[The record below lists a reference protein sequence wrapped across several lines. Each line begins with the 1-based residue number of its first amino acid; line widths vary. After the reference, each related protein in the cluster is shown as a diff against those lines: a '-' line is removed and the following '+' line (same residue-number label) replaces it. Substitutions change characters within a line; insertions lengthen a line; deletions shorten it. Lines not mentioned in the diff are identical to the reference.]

1 MSESAKILLVDDQPA
16 NLDVLR
22 HVLEREGYQ
31 VLLAPNGEVAL
42 RNAARALP
50 DLILLDVMMP
60 DASGFDICRKLKT
73 TTQTRNIPV
82 IFLTGASDV
91 DQKVLGF
98 DVGAV
103 DYIQKPFD
111 SVELNT
117 RVRAALRT
125 KRFQDKLAQS
135 AMIDGLT
142 GLWNRAHFDQR
153 IHEEVA
159 AALRYD
165 RPMSLIMM
173 DVDKFKNL
181 NDNHGHLF
189 GDEVLQVVGD
199 VLQDSVRTSDWP
211 CRYGGEEFGLI
222 LRETDLDGAIILA
235 ERIRKEIGSLQ
246 LHNKAQ
252 LVPVTSSFGVVSS
265 TLCMNP
271 CDLSSKWMIGSA
283 DRALYAAKEGG
294 RNCVRTAERR

>member
-1 MSESAKILLVDDQPA
+1 MTQTVLAIDDSPEIHQLLKFRLK
-16 NLDVLR
+16 NLDV
-22 HVLEREGYQ
+22 E
-31 VLLAPNGEVAL
+31 LAHADCGVDGFDQAL
-42 RNAARALP
+42 AVNP

-117 RVRAALRT
+117 RVRAALQT
-125 KRFQDKLAQS
+125 KRFQDRLAQS

>member
-1 MSESAKILLVDDQPA
+1 MTQTILAIDDSPEIHQLLKVRLK
-16 NLDVLR
+16 NLDVEMA
-22 HVLEREGYQ
+22 HANCGFDGFEQ
-31 VLLAPNGEVAL
+31 ALASN
-42 RNAARALP
+42 P

-60 DASGFDICRKLKT
+60 DASGFDICRKLKAT
-73 TTQTRNIPV
+73 TETRNIPV

-111 SVELNT
+111 SAELNA

-125 KRFQDKLAQS
+125 KRFQDMLAQR

-142 GLWNRAHFDQR
+142 GLWNRTHFDQR
-153 IHEEVA
+153 MHEEVA
-159 AALRYD
+159 AAARYD

-181 NDNHGHLF
+181 NDNHGHPF
-189 GDEVLQVVGD
+189 GDEVLQAVGD
-199 VLQDSVRTSDWP
+199 VLQDSARTSDWP

-222 LRETDLDGAIILA
+222 LRETDLEGAVIMA
-235 ERIRKEIGSLQ
+235 ERVREEIESLQ
-246 LHNKAQ
+246 LRNKAQ
-252 LVPVTSSFGVVSS
+252 LVSVTASFGVVSS

-271 CDLSSKWMIGSA
+271 CDLSSRWMIESA
-283 DRALYAAKEGG
+283 DRALYASKEGG
-294 RNCVRTAERR
+294 RNRVSTAERK

>member
-1 MSESAKILLVDDQPA
+1 MTQTILAIDDSPEIHQLLKVRLK
-16 NLDVLR
+16 NLDV
-22 HVLEREGYQ
+22 E
-31 VLLAPNGEVAL
+31 LAHANCGFDGFEQAIAS
-42 RNAARALP
+42 NP

-60 DASGFDICRKLKT
+60 DASGFDICRKLKAT
-73 TTQTRNIPV
+73 TETRNIPV

-111 SVELNT
+111 SAELNA

-125 KRFQDKLAQS
+125 KRFQDMLAQR

-153 IHEEVA
+153 MHEEVA
-159 AALRYD
+159 AAARYD

-181 NDNHGHLF
+181 NDNHGHPF
-189 GDEVLQVVGD
+189 GDEVLQAVGD
-199 VLQDSVRTSDWP
+199 VLQDSARTSDWP

-222 LRETDLDGAIILA
+222 LRETDLEGAVIMA
-235 ERIRKEIGSLQ
+235 ERVREEIESLQ
-246 LHNKAQ
+246 LRNKAQ
-252 LVPVTSSFGVVSS
+252 LVPVTASFGVVSS

-271 CDLSSKWMIGSA
+271 CDLSSRWMIESA
-283 DRALYAAKEGG
+283 DRALYASKEGG
-294 RNCVRTAERR
+294 RNRVSTAERK

>member
-1 MSESAKILLVDDQPA
+1 MTQTVLAIDDSPEIHQLLKIRLK
-16 NLDVLR
+16 NLDV
-22 HVLEREGYQ
+22 E
-31 VLLAPNGEVAL
+31 LAHADCGFDGFDHAMAHN
-42 RNAARALP
+42 P

-60 DASGFDICRKLKT
+60 DASGFDICRKLKAT
-73 TTQTRNIPV
+73 SETRNIPV

-91 DQKVLGF
+91 EQKVLGF

-111 SVELNT
+111 SAELNA

-125 KRFQDKLAQS
+125 KRFQDMLAQR

-153 IHEEVA
+153 MHEEVA
-159 AALRYD
+159 AAARYD
-165 RPMSLIMM
+165 RTMSLILM

-181 NDNHGHLF
+181 NDNHGHPF
-189 GDEVLQVVGD
+189 GDEVLQAVGD
-199 VLQDSVRTSDWP
+199 VLQDSARTSDWP

-222 LRETDLDGAIILA
+222 LRETDLDGAIIMA
-235 ERIRKEIGSLQ
+235 ERVREELECLQ
-246 LHNKAQ
+246 LRNNAQ
-252 LVPVTSSFGVVSS
+252 LVPVTASFGVVAS

-271 CDLSSKWMIGSA
+271 CDLSTKWIIESA
-283 DRALYAAKEGG
+283 DRALYAAKESG
-294 RNCVRTAERR
+294 RNRVCTAERK

>member
-1 MSESAKILLVDDQPA
+1 MTQTVLAIDDSPEIHQLLKFRLK
-16 NLDVLR
+16 NLDV
-22 HVLEREGYQ
+22 E
-31 VLLAPNGEVAL
+31 LAHADRGFDGFDQAL
-42 RNAARALP
+42 AVNP

-125 KRFQDKLAQS
+125 KRFQDRLAQS

-181 NDNHGHLF
+181 NDNHGHPF
-189 GDEVLQVVGD
+189 GDEVLQAVGD
-199 VLQDSVRTSDWP
+199 VLQDSARTSDWP

-222 LRETDLDGAIILA
+222 LRETDLDGAIIMA

>member
-1 MSESAKILLVDDQPA
+1 MTQTVLAIDDSPEIHQLLKFRLR
-16 NLDVLR
+16 NLDV
-22 HVLEREGYQ
+22 E
-31 VLLAPNGEVAL
+31 LAHADCGFDGFDQAL
-42 RNAARALP
+42 AVNP

-103 DYIQKPFD
+103 DYIQKPLD

-125 KRFQDKLAQS
+125 KRFQDRLAQS

-165 RPMSLIMM
+165 RPMV
-173 DVDKFKNL
+173 VDY
-181 NDNHGHLF
+181 DG
-189 GDEVLQVVGD
+189 
-199 VLQDSVRTSDWP
+199 
-211 CRYGGEEFGLI
+211 CR
-222 LRETDLDGAIILA
+222 
-235 ERIRKEIGSLQ
+235 
-246 LHNKAQ
+246 
-252 LVPVTSSFGVVSS
+252 
-265 TLCMNP
+265 
-271 CDLSSKWMIGSA
+271 
-283 DRALYAAKEGG
+283 
-294 RNCVRTAERR
+294 

>member
-1 MSESAKILLVDDQPA
+1 MTQTVLAIDDSPEIHQLLKVRLK
-16 NLDVLR
+16 NLDVILS
-22 HVLEREGYQ
+22 HADCGFDGFEQ
-31 VLLAPNGEVAL
+31 ALASN
-42 RNAARALP
+42 P

-60 DASGFDICRKLKT
+60 DASGFDICRKLKAT
-73 TTQTRNIPV
+73 TETRNIPV

-111 SVELNT
+111 SAELNA

-125 KRFQDKLAQS
+125 KRFQDMLAQR

-153 IHEEVA
+153 MHEEVA
-159 AALRYD
+159 AAARYD
-165 RPMSLIMM
+165 RPLSLIMM

-181 NDNHGHLF
+181 NDNHGHPF
-189 GDEVLQVVGD
+189 GDEVLQAVGD
-199 VLQDSVRTSDWP
+199 VLQDSARTSDWP

-222 LRETDLDGAIILA
+222 LRETDLEGAVIMA
-235 ERIRKEIGSLQ
+235 ERVRKEIERLQ
-246 LHNKAQ
+246 LRNKAQ
-252 LVPVTSSFGVVSS
+252 LVSVTSSFGVVSS

-271 CDLSSKWMIGSA
+271 CDLSSKWMIESA
-283 DRALYAAKEGG
+283 DRALYASKESG
-294 RNCVRTAERR
+294 RNRVSTAERR

>member
-1 MSESAKILLVDDQPA
+1 MTQTVLAIDDSPEIHQLLKVRLK
-16 NLDVLR
+16 NLDV
-22 HVLEREGYQ
+22 E
-31 VLLAPNGEVAL
+31 LAHANCGFDGFEQAIAS
-42 RNAARALP
+42 NP

-60 DASGFDICRKLKT
+60 DASGFDICRKLKAT
-73 TTQTRNIPV
+73 TETRNIPV

-111 SVELNT
+111 SAELNA

-125 KRFQDKLAQS
+125 KRFQDMLAQR

-153 IHEEVA
+153 MHEEVA
-159 AALRYD
+159 AAARYD

-181 NDNHGHLF
+181 NDNHGHPF
-189 GDEVLQVVGD
+189 GDEVLQAVGD
-199 VLQDSVRTSDWP
+199 VLQDSARTSDWP

-222 LRETDLDGAIILA
+222 LRETDLDGAVIMA
-235 ERIRKEIGSLQ
+235 ERVRKEIESLQ
-246 LHNKAQ
+246 LRNKAQ
-252 LVPVTSSFGVVSS
+252 LVPVTASFGVVSS

-271 CDLSSKWMIGSA
+271 CDLSSRWMIESA
-283 DRALYAAKEGG
+283 DRALYASKEGG
-294 RNCVRTAERR
+294 RNRVSTARRK

>member
-1 MSESAKILLVDDQPA
+1 MTQTILAIDDSPEIHQLLKVRLK
-16 NLDVLR
+16 NLDVELS
-22 HVLEREGYQ
+22 HADCGFDGFDK
-31 VLLAPNGEVAL
+31 AMASN
-42 RNAARALP
+42 P

-60 DASGFDICRKLKT
+60 DASCFDICRKGKAT
-73 TTQTRNIPV
+73 TETRNIPV

-111 SVELNT
+111 SAELNA

-125 KRFQDKLAQS
+125 KRFQDMLAQR

-153 IHEEVA
+153 MHEEVA
-159 AALRYD
+159 AAARYD

-181 NDNHGHLF
+181 NDNHGHPF
-189 GDEVLQVVGD
+189 GDEVLQAVGD
-199 VLQDSVRTSDWP
+199 VLQDSARTSDWP
-211 CRYGGEEFGLI
+211 CRYGGEEFGLV
-222 LRETDLDGAIILA
+222 LRETDLDGAIIMA
-235 ERIRKEIGSLQ
+235 ERVREEIESLQ
-246 LHNKAQ
+246 LRNKAQ

-271 CDLSSKWMIGSA
+271 CDLSSKWMIESA

-294 RNCVRTAERR
+294 RNCVRTAARK

>member
-1 MSESAKILLVDDQPA
+1 MKQTILDIEDSPEIHQLLKVRLK
-16 NLDVLR
+16 NLDVEMA
-22 HVLEREGYQ
+22 HANCGFDGFEQ
-31 VLLAPNGEVAL
+31 ALASN
-42 RNAARALP
+42 P

-60 DASGFDICRKLKT
+60 DASGFDICRKLKAT
-73 TTQTRNIPV
+73 TETRNIPV

-111 SVELNT
+111 SAELNA

-125 KRFQDKLAQS
+125 KRFQDMLAQR

-142 GLWNRAHFDQR
+142 GLWNRTHFDQR
-153 IHEEVA
+153 MHEEVA
-159 AALRYD
+159 AAARYD

-181 NDNHGHLF
+181 NDNHGHPF
-189 GDEVLQVVGD
+189 GDEVLQAVGD
-199 VLQDSVRTSDWP
+199 VLQDSARTSDWP

-222 LRETDLDGAIILA
+222 LRETDLEGAVIMA
-235 ERIRKEIGSLQ
+235 ERVREEIESLQ
-246 LHNKAQ
+246 LRNKAQ
-252 LVPVTSSFGVVSS
+252 LVSVTASFGVVSS

-271 CDLSSKWMIGSA
+271 CDLSSRWMIESA
-283 DRALYAAKEGG
+283 DRALYASKEGG
-294 RNCVRTAERR
+294 RNRVSTAERK

>member
-1 MSESAKILLVDDQPA
+1 MTQTVLAIDDSPEIHQLLKFRLK
-16 NLDVLR
+16 NLDV
-22 HVLEREGYQ
+22 E
-31 VLLAPNGEVAL
+31 LAHADCGVDGFDQAL
-42 RNAARALP
+42 AVNP

-73 TTQTRNIPV
+73 TKQTRNIPV

-125 KRFQDKLAQS
+125 KRFQDRLAQS

-199 VLQDSVRTSDWP
+199 VLQDSVRTTDWP

-294 RNCVRTAERR
+294 RNCVQTAERR

>member
-1 MSESAKILLVDDQPA
+1 MTQTILAIDDSPEIHQLLKVRLK
-16 NLDVLR
+16 NLDVELS
-22 HVLEREGYQ
+22 HADCGFDGFDK
-31 VLLAPNGEVAL
+31 AMASN
-42 RNAARALP
+42 P

-60 DASGFDICRKLKT
+60 DASGFDICRKLKAT
-73 TTQTRNIPV
+73 TETRNIPV

-111 SVELNT
+111 SAELNA

-125 KRFQDKLAQS
+125 KRFQDMLAQR

-153 IHEEVA
+153 MHEEVA
-159 AALRYD
+159 AAARYD

-181 NDNHGHLF
+181 NDNHGHPF
-189 GDEVLQVVGD
+189 GDEVLQAVGD
-199 VLQDSVRTSDWP
+199 VLQDTARTSDWP

-222 LRETDLDGAIILA
+222 LRETDLDGAVVMA
-235 ERIRKEIGSLQ
+235 ERVRKEIESLQ
-246 LHNKAQ
+246 LLNKAQ

-271 CDLSSKWMIGSA
+271 CDLSSKWMIESA
-283 DRALYAAKEGG
+283 DGALYAAKEGG
-294 RNCVRTAERR
+294 RNCVRAAARM

>member
-1 MSESAKILLVDDQPA
+1 MTQTVLAIDDSPEIHQLLKVRLK
-16 NLDVLR
+16 NLDV
-22 HVLEREGYQ
+22 E
-31 VLLAPNGEVAL
+31 LAHADCGFDGFDQAM
-42 RNAARALP
+42 AANP

-60 DASGFDICRKLKT
+60 DASGFDICRKLKAT
-73 TTQTRNIPV
+73 TETRNIPV

-111 SVELNT
+111 SAELNA

-125 KRFQDKLAQS
+125 KRFQDMLAQR

-153 IHEEVA
+153 MHEEVA
-159 AALRYD
+159 AASRYD

-181 NDNHGHLF
+181 NDNHGHPF
-189 GDEVLQVVGD
+189 GDEVLQAVGD
-199 VLQDSVRTSDWP
+199 VLQDSARTSDWP

-222 LRETDLDGAIILA
+222 LRETDLDGAIIMA
-235 ERIRKEIGSLQ
+235 ERVREEIESLQ
-246 LHNKAQ
+246 LRNKGQ
-252 LVPVTSSFGVVSS
+252 LVPVTSSFGVVAS

-271 CDLSSKWMIGSA
+271 CDLSSKWMIESA

>member
-1 MSESAKILLVDDQPA
+1 MTQTVLAIDDSPEIHQLLKVRLK
-16 NLDVLR
+16 NLDV
-22 HVLEREGYQ
+22 E
-31 VLLAPNGEVAL
+31 LAHADCGFDGFDQAM
-42 RNAARALP
+42 AANP

-60 DASGFDICRKLKT
+60 DASGFDICRKLKAT
-73 TTQTRNIPV
+73 TETRNIPV

-111 SVELNT
+111 SAELNA

-125 KRFQDKLAQS
+125 KRFQDMLAQR

-153 IHEEVA
+153 MHEEVA
-159 AALRYD
+159 AAARYD

-181 NDNHGHLF
+181 NDNHGHPF
-189 GDEVLQVVGD
+189 GDEVLQAIGD
-199 VLQDSVRTSDWP
+199 VLQNSARTSDWP

-222 LRETDLDGAIILA
+222 LRETDLDGAIVMA
-235 ERIRKEIGSLQ
+235 ERVRQEIENLQ
-246 LHNKAQ
+246 LRNKAQ
-252 LVPVTSSFGVVSS
+252 LVPVTASFGVVSS

-271 CDLSSKWMIGSA
+271 CDLSTKWIIETA
-283 DRALYAAKEGG
+283 DRALYAAKESG
-294 RNCVRTAERR
+294 RNRVCTAERK

>member
-1 MSESAKILLVDDQPA
+1 MTQTVLAIDDSPEIHQLLKVRLK
-16 NLDVLR
+16 NLDV
-22 HVLEREGYQ
+22 E
-31 VLLAPNGEVAL
+31 LAHADCGFDGFDQAM
-42 RNAARALP
+42 AANP

-60 DASGFDICRKLKT
+60 DASGFDICRKLKAT
-73 TTQTRNIPV
+73 TETRNIPV

-111 SVELNT
+111 SAELNA

-125 KRFQDKLAQS
+125 KRFQDMLAQR

-153 IHEEVA
+153 MHEEVA
-159 AALRYD
+159 AAARYD

-181 NDNHGHLF
+181 NDNHGHPF
-189 GDEVLQVVGD
+189 GDEVLQAVGD
-199 VLQDSVRTSDWP
+199 VLQDSARTSDWP

-222 LRETDLDGAIILA
+222 LRETDLDGAIIMA
-235 ERIRKEIGSLQ
+235 ERVREEIESLQ
-246 LHNKAQ
+246 LRNKAQ

-271 CDLSSKWMIGSA
+271 CDLSSKWMIESA
-283 DRALYAAKEGG
+283 DRSLYAAKEGG

>member
-1 MSESAKILLVDDQPA
+1 MVQTILAIDDSPEIHQLLKVRLK
-16 NLDVLR
+16 NLDI
-22 HVLEREGYQ
+22 E
-31 VLLAPNGEVAL
+31 LAHAHCGFDGFDQAQSSN
-42 RNAARALP
+42 P

-60 DASGFDICRKLKT
+60 DASGFDICRKLKAT
-73 TTQTRNIPV
+73 SETRNIPV

-111 SVELNT
+111 SAELSA

-125 KRFQDKLAQS
+125 KRFQDMLAQR

-153 IHEEVA
+153 LHEEIA
-159 AALRYD
+159 ATQRYD

-181 NDNHGHLF
+181 NDSHGHPF
-189 GDEVLQVVGD
+189 GDEVLQAVGD
-199 VLQDSVRTSDWP
+199 VLQESARMTDWP
-211 CRYGGEEFGLI
+211 CRYGGEEFGFI
-222 LRETDLDGAIILA
+222 LRETDLEGAIIMA
-235 ERIRKEIGSLQ
+235 ERVRARIEGLELR
-246 LHNKAQ
+246 NKAQ
-252 LVPVTSSFGVVSS
+252 AVSVTASFGVVSS

-271 CDLSSKWMIGSA
+271 VELSSKWVIESA
-283 DRALYAAKEGG
+283 DKALYAAKESG
-294 RNCVRTAERR
+294 RNRVCSAARE

>member
-1 MSESAKILLVDDQPA
+1 MAQTILAIDDSPEIHQLLKVRLK
-16 NLDVLR
+16 NLDVELS
-22 HVLEREGYQ
+22 HAHCGFDGFDQ
-31 VLLAPNGEVAL
+31 AQASN
-42 RNAARALP
+42 P

-60 DASGFDICRKLKT
+60 DASGFDICRKLKAT
-73 TTQTRNIPV
+73 SETRNIPV

-111 SVELNT
+111 SAELIA

-125 KRFQDKLAQS
+125 KRFQDMLAQR

-153 IHEEVA
+153 LHEEIA
-159 AALRYD
+159 AAQRYD

-181 NDNHGHLF
+181 NDNHGHPF
-189 GDEVLQVVGD
+189 GDEVLQAIGD
-199 VLQDSVRTSDWP
+199 VLQESARMTDWP
-211 CRYGGEEFGLI
+211 CRYGGEEFGFI
-222 LRETDLDGAIILA
+222 LRETDLEGAIIMA
-235 ERIRKEIGSLQ
+235 ERVRAEIEGLE
-246 LHNKAQ
+246 LRNKAQ
-252 LVPVTSSFGVVSS
+252 AVSVTASFGVVSS

-271 CDLSSKWMIGSA
+271 VELSSKWVIESA
-283 DRALYAAKEGG
+283 DKALYAAKESG
-294 RNCVRTAERR
+294 RNRVCTAARE

>member
-1 MSESAKILLVDDQPA
+1 MTQTVLAIDDSPEIHQLLKFRLR
-16 NLDVLR
+16 NLDV
-22 HVLEREGYQ
+22 E
-31 VLLAPNGEVAL
+31 LAHADCGFDGFDQAL
-42 RNAARALP
+42 AVNP

-82 IFLTGASDV
+82 IFLTGVSDV

-125 KRFQDKLAQS
+125 KRFQDRLAQS

>member
-1 MSESAKILLVDDQPA
+1 MTQTVLAIDDSQEIHQLLKVRLK
-16 NLDVLR
+16 NLDV
-22 HVLEREGYQ
+22 E
-31 VLLAPNGEVAL
+31 LAHADCGFDGFDKAM
-42 RNAARALP
+42 ACKP

-60 DASGFDICRKLKT
+60 DVSGFDVCRKLKAT
-73 TTQTRNIPV
+73 AETRNIPV

-91 DQKVLGF
+91 EQKVLGF

-111 SVELNT
+111 SAELNA

-125 KRFQDKLAQS
+125 KRYQDMLAQR

-153 IHEEVA
+153 LHEEVA
-159 AALRYD
+159 ASARYD

-181 NDNHGHLF
+181 NDNHGHPF
-189 GDEVLQVVGD
+189 GDEVLQAVGD
-199 VLQDSVRTSDWP
+199 VLQDTARTSDWP

-222 LRETDLDGAIILA
+222 LRETDLDGAVVMA
-235 ERIRKEIGSLQ
+235 ERVRKEIESLQ
-246 LHNKAQ
+246 LLNKAQ

-271 CDLSSKWMIGSA
+271 CDLSSKWMIESA
-283 DRALYAAKEGG
+283 DGALYAAKEGG
-294 RNCVRTAERR
+294 RNCVRAAARM

>member
-1 MSESAKILLVDDQPA
+1 MTQTVLAIDDSPEIHQLLKVRLK
-16 NLDVLR
+16 NLDV
-22 HVLEREGYQ
+22 E
-31 VLLAPNGEVAL
+31 LAHADCGFDGFDQAMACN
-42 RNAARALP
+42 P

-60 DASGFDICRKLKT
+60 DASGFDICRKLKAT
-73 TTQTRNIPV
+73 TETRNIPV

-111 SVELNT
+111 SAELNA

-125 KRFQDKLAQS
+125 KRFQDMLAQR

-153 IHEEVA
+153 MHEEVA
-159 AALRYD
+159 AAARYD

-173 DVDKFKNL
+173 DVDKFKIL
-181 NDNHGHLF
+181 NDNHGHPF
-189 GDEVLQVVGD
+189 GDEVLQAVGD
-199 VLQDSVRTSDWP
+199 VLQDSARTSDWP

-222 LRETDLDGAIILA
+222 LRETDLDGAIIMA
-235 ERIRKEIGSLQ
+235 ERVREEIESLQ
-246 LHNKAQ
+246 LRNKAQ

-271 CDLSSKWMIGSA
+271 CDLSSRWMIESA

-294 RNCVRTAERR
+294 RNCVRSAERQ

>member
-1 MSESAKILLVDDQPA
+1 MTQTVLAIDDSPEIHQLLKFRLR
-16 NLDVLR
+16 NLDV
-22 HVLEREGYQ
+22 E
-31 VLLAPNGEVAL
+31 LAHADCGFDGFDQAL
-42 RNAARALP
+42 AVNP

-103 DYIQKPFD
+103 DYIQKPLD

-125 KRFQDKLAQS
+125 KRFQDRLAQS

-222 LRETDLDGAIILA
+222 LRETDLDGAIIMA

>member
-1 MSESAKILLVDDQPA
+1 MTQTILAIDDSPEIHQLLKVRLK
-16 NLDVLR
+16 NLDVEMT
-22 HVLEREGYQ
+22 HANCGFDGFEQ
-31 VLLAPNGEVAL
+31 ALASN
-42 RNAARALP
+42 P

-60 DASGFDICRKLKT
+60 DASGFDICRKLKAT
-73 TTQTRNIPV
+73 TETRNIPV

-111 SVELNT
+111 SAELNA

-125 KRFQDKLAQS
+125 KRFQDMLAQR

-142 GLWNRAHFDQR
+142 GLWNRTHFDQR
-153 IHEEVA
+153 MHEEVA
-159 AALRYD
+159 AAARYD

-181 NDNHGHLF
+181 NDNHGHPF
-189 GDEVLQVVGD
+189 GDEVLQAVGD
-199 VLQDSVRTSDWP
+199 VLQDSARTSDWP

-222 LRETDLDGAIILA
+222 LRETDLEGAVIMA
-235 ERIRKEIGSLQ
+235 ERVREEIESLQ
-246 LHNKAQ
+246 LRNKAQ
-252 LVPVTSSFGVVSS
+252 LVSVTASFGVVSS

-271 CDLSSKWMIGSA
+271 CDLSSRWMIESA
-283 DRALYAAKEGG
+283 DRALYASKEGG
-294 RNCVRTAERR
+294 RNRVSTAERK

>member
-1 MSESAKILLVDDQPA
+1 MTQTVLAIDDSPEIHQLLKVRLK
-16 NLDVLR
+16 NLDV
-22 HVLEREGYQ
+22 E
-31 VLLAPNGEVAL
+31 LAHADCGFDGFDQAM
-42 RNAARALP
+42 AANP

-60 DASGFDICRKLKT
+60 DASRFDICRKLKAT
-73 TTQTRNIPV
+73 TETRNIPV

-111 SVELNT
+111 SAELNA

-125 KRFQDKLAQS
+125 KRFQDMLAQR

-153 IHEEVA
+153 MHEEVA
-159 AALRYD
+159 AAARYD

-181 NDNHGHLF
+181 NDNHGHPF
-189 GDEVLQVVGD
+189 GDEVLQAVGD
-199 VLQDSVRTSDWP
+199 VLQDSARTSDWP

-222 LRETDLDGAIILA
+222 LRETDLDGAIIMA
-235 ERIRKEIGSLQ
+235 ERVREEIESLQ
-246 LHNKAQ
+246 LRNKAQ

-271 CDLSSKWMIGSA
+271 CDLSSKWMIESA
-283 DRALYAAKEGG
+283 DRSLYAAKEGG

>member
-1 MSESAKILLVDDQPA
+1 MTQTVLAIDDSPEIHQLLKFRLR
-16 NLDVLR
+16 NLDV
-22 HVLEREGYQ
+22 E
-31 VLLAPNGEVAL
+31 LAHADCGFDGFDQAL
-42 RNAARALP
+42 AVNP

-103 DYIQKPFD
+103 DYIQKPLD

-125 KRFQDKLAQS
+125 KRFQDRLAQS

>member
-1 MSESAKILLVDDQPA
+1 MAQTILAIDDSPEIHQLLKVRLK
-16 NLDVLR
+16 NLDVELS
-22 HVLEREGYQ
+22 HAHCGFDGFDQ
-31 VLLAPNGEVAL
+31 AQASN
-42 RNAARALP
+42 P

-60 DASGFDICRKLKT
+60 DASGFDICRKLKAT
-73 TTQTRNIPV
+73 SETRNIPV

-111 SVELNT
+111 SAELNA

-125 KRFQDKLAQS
+125 KRFQDMLAQR

-153 IHEEVA
+153 LHEEIA
-159 AALRYD
+159 AAQRYD

-181 NDNHGHLF
+181 NDNHGHPF
-189 GDEVLQVVGD
+189 GDEVLQAIGD
-199 VLQDSVRTSDWP
+199 VLQESARMTDWP
-211 CRYGGEEFGLI
+211 CRYGGEEFGFI
-222 LRETDLDGAIILA
+222 LRETDLEGAIIMA
-235 ERIRKEIGSLQ
+235 ERVRAEIEGLE
-246 LHNKAQ
+246 LRNKAQ
-252 LVPVTSSFGVVSS
+252 AVSVTASFGVVSS

-271 CDLSSKWMIGSA
+271 VELSSKWVIESA
-283 DRALYAAKEGG
+283 DKALYAAKESG
-294 RNCVRTAERR
+294 RNRVCTAARE

>member
-1 MSESAKILLVDDQPA
+1 MTQTVLAIDDSPEIHQLLKVRLK
-16 NLDVLR
+16 NLDV
-22 HVLEREGYQ
+22 E
-31 VLLAPNGEVAL
+31 LAHADCGFDGFDQAMASN
-42 RNAARALP
+42 P

-60 DASGFDICRKLKT
+60 DASGFDICRKLKAT
-73 TTQTRNIPV
+73 TETRNIPV

-111 SVELNT
+111 SAELNA

-125 KRFQDKLAQS
+125 KRFQDMLAQR

-153 IHEEVA
+153 MHEEVA
-159 AALRYD
+159 AAARYD

-181 NDNHGHLF
+181 NDNHGHPF
-189 GDEVLQVVGD
+189 GDEVLQAVGD
-199 VLQDSVRTSDWP
+199 VLQDSARTSDWP

-222 LRETDLDGAIILA
+222 LRETDLDGAIIMA
-235 ERIRKEIGSLQ
+235 ERVREEIESLQ
-246 LHNKAQ
+246 LRNKAQ

-271 CDLSSKWMIGSA
+271 CDLSSRWMIESA

-294 RNCVRTAERR
+294 RNCVRTAERK

>member
-1 MSESAKILLVDDQPA
+1 MTQTVLAIDDSPEIHQLLKVRLK
-16 NLDVLR
+16 NLDVILS
-22 HVLEREGYQ
+22 HADCGFDGFEQ
-31 VLLAPNGEVAL
+31 ALASN
-42 RNAARALP
+42 P

-60 DASGFDICRKLKT
+60 DASGFDICRKLKAT
-73 TTQTRNIPV
+73 TETRNIPV

-111 SVELNT
+111 SAELNA

-125 KRFQDKLAQS
+125 KRFQDMLAQR

-153 IHEEVA
+153 MHEEVA
-159 AALRYD
+159 AAARYD
-165 RPMSLIMM
+165 RPLSLIMM

-181 NDNHGHLF
+181 NDNHGHPF
-189 GDEVLQVVGD
+189 GDEVLQAVGD
-199 VLQDSVRTSDWP
+199 VLQDSARTSDWP

-222 LRETDLDGAIILA
+222 LRETDLEGANIMA
-235 ERIRKEIGSLQ
+235 ERVREEIESLH
-246 LHNKAQ
+246 LRNKSQ
-252 LVPVTSSFGVVSS
+252 LVSVTASFGVVSS

-271 CDLSSKWMIGSA
+271 CDLSSKWMIESA
-283 DRALYAAKEGG
+283 DRALYASKEGG
-294 RNCVRTAERR
+294 RNRVSTAERR

>member
-1 MSESAKILLVDDQPA
+1 MTQTVLAIDDSPEIHQLLKVRLK
-16 NLDVLR
+16 NLDI
-22 HVLEREGYQ
+22 E
-31 VLLAPNGEVAL
+31 LAHADCGFDGFDQAMASN
-42 RNAARALP
+42 P

-60 DASGFDICRKLKT
+60 DASGFDICRKLKAT
-73 TTQTRNIPV
+73 SETRNIPV

-91 DQKVLGF
+91 EQKVLGF

-111 SVELNT
+111 SAELNA

-125 KRFQDKLAQS
+125 KRFQDMLAQR

-153 IHEEVA
+153 MHEEVA
-159 AALRYD
+159 AAARYD

-181 NDNHGHLF
+181 NDNHGHPF
-189 GDEVLQVVGD
+189 GDEVLQAVGD
-199 VLQDSVRTSDWP
+199 VLQESARTSDWP

-222 LRETDLDGAIILA
+222 LRETDLDGAIVMA
-235 ERIRKEIGSLQ
+235 ERVREEIESLQ
-246 LHNKAQ
+246 MRNKAQ

-271 CDLSSKWMIGSA
+271 CDLSTKWIIESA
-283 DRALYAAKEGG
+283 DRALYAAKESG
-294 RNCVRTAERR
+294 RNRVCTAERR

>member
-1 MSESAKILLVDDQPA
+1 MTQTVLAIDDSPEIHQLLKVRLK
-16 NLDVLR
+16 NLDV
-22 HVLEREGYQ
+22 E
-31 VLLAPNGEVAL
+31 LAHADCGFDGFDQAM
-42 RNAARALP
+42 AANP

-60 DASGFDICRKLKT
+60 DASGFDICRKLKAT
-73 TTQTRNIPV
+73 TETRNIPV

-111 SVELNT
+111 SAELNA

-125 KRFQDKLAQS
+125 KRFQDMLAQR

-153 IHEEVA
+153 MHEEVA
-159 AALRYD
+159 AAARYD

-181 NDNHGHLF
+181 NDNHGHPF
-189 GDEVLQVVGD
+189 GDEVLQAVGD
-199 VLQDSVRTSDWP
+199 VLQDSARTSDWP

-222 LRETDLDGAIILA
+222 LRETDLDGAIIMA
-235 ERIRKEIGSLQ
+235 ERVREEIESLQ
-246 LHNKAQ
+246 LRNKAQ

-271 CDLSSKWMIGSA
+271 CDLSSKWMIESA

>member
-1 MSESAKILLVDDQPA
+1 MTQTILAIDDSPEIHQLLKVRLK
-16 NLDVLR
+16 NLDVELS
-22 HVLEREGYQ
+22 HADCGFDGFDK
-31 VLLAPNGEVAL
+31 AMASN
-42 RNAARALP
+42 P

-60 DASGFDICRKLKT
+60 DASGFDICRKLKAT
-73 TTQTRNIPV
+73 TETRNIPV

-111 SVELNT
+111 SAELNA

-125 KRFQDKLAQS
+125 KRFQDMLAQR

-153 IHEEVA
+153 MHEEVA
-159 AALRYD
+159 AAARYD

-181 NDNHGHLF
+181 NDNHGHPF
-189 GDEVLQVVGD
+189 GDEVLQAVGD
-199 VLQDSVRTSDWP
+199 VLQDSARTSDWP
-211 CRYGGEEFGLI
+211 CRYGGEEFGLV
-222 LRETDLDGAIILA
+222 LRETDLDGAIIMA
-235 ERIRKEIGSLQ
+235 ERVREEIESLQ
-246 LHNKAQ
+246 LRNKAQ

-271 CDLSSKWMIGSA
+271 CDLSSKWMIESA

-294 RNCVRTAERR
+294 RNCVRTAARK

>member
-1 MSESAKILLVDDQPA
+1 MTQRILAIDDSPEIHQLLKVRLK
-16 NLDVLR
+16 NLDV
-22 HVLEREGYQ
+22 E
-31 VLLAPNGEVAL
+31 LAHADCGFDGFNQ
-42 RNAARALP
+42 ARVSNP

-60 DASGFDICRKLKT
+60 DASGFDICRKLKAT
-73 TTQTRNIPV
+73 SETRNIPV

-111 SVELNT
+111 SAELNA

-125 KRFQDKLAQS
+125 KRYQDMLAQR

-153 IHEEVA
+153 MLEEISA
-159 AALRYD
+159 AARYD

-173 DVDKFKNL
+173 DVDKFKPL
-181 NDNHGHLF
+181 NDNHGHPF
-189 GDEVLQVVGD
+189 GDEVLQAVGD
-199 VLQDSVRTSDWP
+199 VLQETARTSDWP

-222 LRETDLDGAIILA
+222 LRETDLDGAIIMA
-235 ERIRKEIGSLQ
+235 ERIRVKVERLQ
-246 LHNKAQ
+246 LSNKGQ
-252 LVPVTSSFGVVSS
+252 LVRVTASFGVVST

-271 CDLSSKWMIGSA
+271 CNLTPKWVIESA

-294 RNCVRTAERR
+294 RNRVCTAERG